1 MILDPNDTA
10 NPKFAILALAIIE
23 KDQATEIEFG
33 NLLDYCETIS
43 DDQRSNLLNLPP
55 EERHEAATAL
65 AGQIAHGLGCLEE
78 CPDLPTCFDGMF

>member
-1 MILDPNDTA
+1 MILHPNGNDK
-10 NPKFAILALAIIE
+10 PKFATLALAIIE
-23 KDQATEIEFG
+23 KAEATEIEFG

-43 DDQRSNLLNLPP
+43 AYQRSNLLNLPP

-78 CPDLPTCFDGMF
+78 CPNLPTCFDGMF